1 MALKRKRASSAK
13 PYSKRRRA
21 FKRPVRR
28 TNLGKLV
35 RRVALNTSETKH
47 AHRSVENV
55 NLNHNAPL
63 ITNNVLYTT
72 NGEFDET
79 IDNTT
84 SYATRLG
91 DEIYL
96 KGIDFRFW
104 LSNKPDRP
112 NVQYRIVIYKYK
124 TSSSLPDTSA
134 IFQDYALAVGVYN
147 NKMIAYADTQ
157 NITVLKQFRVQSN
170 GGDYSLE
177 SGSTIREKS
186 FERSVFLPMKMA
198 KIKYSNLSGGTPKFW
213 DIGVAIVAYDAY
225 GTLISD
231 NIASV
236 AWSYKLYFK
245 DP

>member
-1 MALKRKRASSAK
+1 
-13 PYSKRRRA
+13 
-21 FKRPVRR
+21 
-28 TNLGKLV
+28 V

-47 AHRSVENV
+47 AHRSVENEQ
-55 NLNHNAPL
+55 LYHNVVS
-63 ITNNVLYTT
+63 ITNNVLYLT
-72 NGEFDET
+72 NGTDDEV

-91 DEIYL
+91 DEVYL

-104 LSNKPDRP
+104 LSNKSDRP
-112 NVQYRIVIYKYK
+112 NVQYRIIIYKYP
-124 TSSSLPDTSA
+124 TRSTAPTAGA
-134 IFQDYALAVGVYN
+134 IFQDYALAVGVSN
-147 NKMIAYADTQ
+147 NKMIAYIDTQ
-157 NITVLKQFRVQSN
+157 NVTVLKQIRIQSS
-170 GGDYSLE
+170 GSDYSLE
-177 SGSTIREKS
+177 SGATNREKS
-186 FERSVFLPMKMA
+186 NARTVFLPMKMA